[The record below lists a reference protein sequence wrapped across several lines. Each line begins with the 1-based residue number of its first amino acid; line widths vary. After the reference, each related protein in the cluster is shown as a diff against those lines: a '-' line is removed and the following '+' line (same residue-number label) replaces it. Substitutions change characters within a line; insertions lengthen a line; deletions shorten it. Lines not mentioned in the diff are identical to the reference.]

1 MSTSTMTKTGAI
13 LGTALLVGAAGAA
26 FAPAIGTDAP
36 AAFAQESAQDVA
48 VAKGA
53 TVGAERLEGTFAYNQ
68 DVVSSSAQIRG
79 IFCKAAATLCASLP
93 QYGTTTCGS
102 MLVSGPNGPV
112 FDGVLGQGDSDDSA
126 SSHIIGCSCATNA
139 AGGGAIVNADVSGTA
154 VATLAAM
161 LAM

>member
-26 FAPAIGTDAP
+26 FAPAMGADAP
-36 AAFAQESAQDVA
+36 AAFAQESVQDVA
-48 VAKGA
+48 AAKGA
-53 TVGAERLEGTFAYNQ
+53 TVGADRLEGTFAYNQ
-68 DVVSSSAQIRG
+68 DTVSSSAQIRG
-79 IFCKAAATLCASLP
+79 VFCKAAATLCASLP
-93 QYGTTTCGS
+93 QYGNATCGS

-112 FDGVLGQGDSDDSA
+112 FDGVLGQGESDDNT

-139 AGGGAIVNADVSGTA
+139 AGGGAIVNANVSGTA

>member
-36 AAFAQESAQDVA
+36 AAFAQESGQAVA
-48 VAKGA
+48 AKGA
-53 TVGAERLEGTFAYNQ
+53 TAGTERLEGSFTYNQ

-93 QYGTTTCGS
+93 QYGNATCGS

-112 FDGVLGQGDSDDSA
+112 FDGMLGQGDSDDSA

-139 AGGGAIVNADVSGTA
+139 AGGGAIVNANVSGTA

>member
-36 AAFAQESAQDVA
+36 AAFAQESAQAVA
-48 VAKGA
+48 AKGA
-53 TVGAERLEGTFAYNQ
+53 TVGTERLEGSFTYNQ

-139 AGGGAIVNADVSGTA
+139 AGGGAIVNANVSGTA